1 MRTPRTITIGARA
14 SALSQVQARLVGDA
28 LAAADPRVAIRYRFI
43 DAAGDR
49 DLGAPLPAL
58 LRAGGFTSE
67 LSQAL
72 GDAHIDLAVH
82 SWKDLPFTE
91 PATTR
96 GAGTHLAT
104 THIAATLGRA
114 DPRDLL
120 LVRRDW
126 FARPPRD
133 LHTARDLHAAHEPH
147 AVRERRATRALR
159 VLSCSSRRATNL
171 RDLLPWALPGGAA
184 RVYFQPVRGDILR
197 RLRTL
202 LGGEADALVV
212 AKAAIDR
219 LLTASGELALARVA
233 VREALDACRVMVLP
247 LAVNPAAP
255 GQGALAIEV
264 RRSRADLADRLAAI
278 NHAPTYARVMEE
290 RAPLAATRDE
300 DHPFGVSIVPLEAR
314 TGGEA
319 VFRRGALEGARI
331 ASAHLR
337 GAGPALPPA
346 TRRAQVWTGERAG
359 SAALRRIALAPGATT
374 LEGAHIGFLV
384 ARADALPEACDPGSE
399 QPLWTAGLDT
409 WRKLAA
415 RGHWVSG
422 SDESLG
428 ETGALAARAL
438 FPQVTRWIKLTHAA
452 GYDTPHAERMATY
465 RLERIAP
472 LEDLRGHTHFYW
484 RSGAQFTEYLR
495 AYPGLRS
502 AWHGCGPGNTLAMI
516 RAAIGPDRVRPFYSA
531 RQFLA
536 ETGPW

>member
-28 LAAADPRVAIRYRFI
+28 LAAADPRAAIRYRFI

-96 GAGTHLAT
+96 VAGTHLAT

-126 FARPPRD
+126 
-133 LHTARDLHAAHEPH
+133 LT
-147 AVRERRATRALR
+147 TRALR
-159 VLSCSSRRATNL
+159 VLSCSPRRATNL
-171 RDLLPWALPGGAA
+171 RDFLPWALPGGAA

-219 LLTASGELALARVA
+219 LLTASGDLALARVA
-233 VREALDACRVMVLP
+233 VRQALDACRVMVLP

-331 ASAHLR
+331 ESAHLR

-346 TRRAQVWTGERAG
+346 TRREQVWTGERAG
-359 SAALRRIALAPGATT
+359 SAALRRIALAPDATT

-399 QPLWTAGLDT
+399 QTLWTAGLDT

-428 ETGALAARAL
+428 ETGALTARAL